1 MYLNGEARVGEGNE
15 VAHIDLLIGDK
26 EGHVG
31 QAFANAL
38 ANQIEKHTSLF
49 ALIAPNLIAKPLT
62 LMVPKFSITG
72 MTDILKIYGP
82 VQKAIAMAVVDS
94 VYYEII
100 PEEESEDICMI
111 CGVLIQPNAK
121 DNDRI
126 YKNNYEAMKLAIK
139 RAFAK
144 EPSIDEILS
153 EKESLKHPFY
163 KGP

>member
-38 ANQIEKHTSLF
+38 ANQVEKHTSLF

-62 LMVPKFSITG
+62 LMVPKFSIRG
-72 MTDILKIYGP
+72 MVDIVKIYGP
-82 VQKAIAMAVVDS
+82 AQRAIAMAVVDS
-94 VYYEII
+94 VYNEVI
-100 PEEESEDICMI
+100 PEDDAEDICMI
-111 CGVLIQPNAK
+111 CGVLIQPDAS
-121 DNDRI
+121 DNDKI

-139 RAFAK
+139 RAFTN
-144 EPSIDEILS
+144 EPSVDEILS
-153 EKESLKHPFY
+153 EKDSVKHPY
-163 KGP
+163 YNES